1 MITIECTSTR
11 PGINWFTPGKTYSG
25 YADADGQAIHTK
37 DDFGR
42 ETFVFFAASLHGSF
56 REVKNG
62 VIQEPTANHCSI
74 TAMSEVFRN
83 CGLVGNA

>member
-1 MITIECTSTR
+1 MITIQCTSTR

-42 ETFVFFAASLHGSF
+42 DTFVFFTASLHGSF

-62 VIQEPTANHCSI
+62 VVQGPKAKHCANA
-74 TAMSEVFRN
+74 AMSEAFRN
-83 CGLVGNA
+83 CGLVVTV

>member
-1 MITIECTSTR
+1 MITIECISTR
-11 PGINWFTPGKTYSG
+11 PGINWFTQGKTYSG

-42 ETFVFFAASLHGSF
+42 DTFVFFAASLHGSF

-62 VIQEPTANHCSI
+62 VVQKPTGKHVHK
-74 TAMSEVFRN
+74 TAMSEAFRN
-83 CGLVGNA
+83 CGLVVQE

>member
-25 YADADGQAIHTK
+25 YADANGQAIHTK

-42 ETFVFFAASLHGSF
+42 ETFIFFAASLHGSF
-56 REVKNG
+56 REVTNG
-62 VIQEPTANHCSI
+62 VVRKPAEKHVAATV
-74 TAMSEVFRN
+74 MSEAFRN
-83 CGLVGNA
+83 CGLVG